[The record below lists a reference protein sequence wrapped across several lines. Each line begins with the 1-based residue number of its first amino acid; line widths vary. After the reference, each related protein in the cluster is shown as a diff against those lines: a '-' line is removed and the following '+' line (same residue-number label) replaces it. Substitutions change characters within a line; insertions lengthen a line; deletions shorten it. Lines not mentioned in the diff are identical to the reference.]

1 MITCPN
7 CQHQNITGTLFC
19 SQCGAQLIKK
29 HDISNPQTI
38 PAADFA
44 YQRLITNR
52 LTSTPDEPIVGS
64 KAALHIMDAGKI
76 VPLTG
81 RDEFTLGRTAEGQ
94 PITPDIDLSP
104 YKAYEKGVS
113 RLHAKIKINGSIITV
128 IDLGSVNGTR
138 VNGQKIA
145 PDQPYPL
152 NHGDILSLGKIKI
165 QLLNRKG

>member
-1 MITCPN
+1 LIACPN

-29 HDISNPQTI
+29 DAISNPQTI

-64 KAALHIMDAGKI
+64 KAALHIMDTGKI

-81 RDEFTLGRTAEGQ
+81 RDEFTLGRTVEGQ

-152 NHGDILSLGKIKI
+152 NHGDILSLSKFKI

>member
-1 MITCPN
+1 MITCRN

-29 HDISNPQTI
+29 DDISNPQTI

-64 KAALHIMDAGKI
+64 KVALHIMDAGKI

>member
-1 MITCPN
+1 MIICPN
-7 CQHQNITGTLFC
+7 CQNQNITGTLFC
-19 SQCGAQLIKK
+19 SRCGAQLIKK
-29 HDISNPQTI
+29 DDISNPQTI

-52 LTSTPDEPIVGS
+52 LISAPDENIAGP

-76 VPLTG
+76 IPLTG
-81 RDEFTLGRTAEGQ
+81 RDEFTLGRTVEGQ
-94 PITPDIDLSP
+94 PITPEIDLSP
-104 YKAYEKGVS
+104 FNAYEKGVS

-138 VNGQKIA
+138 VNGKKIA